1 MAKSPI
7 RKEMNKY
14 SKREETGVW
23 RKRKQNY
30 CRQKESDQ
38 SKLNLLFRNFRLVL
52 YNGLTIFTKV
62 WNLESCFGSF
72 DSLFLKKKYCIKL
85 LQNREIIIITKSNII
100 EQMHNWKKATTPAQ
114 NQNENLPERII
125 TYTLDSILKTK
136 LISLIDVFSKYYIHL
151 VTFVKTF

>member
-1 MAKSPI
+1 
-7 RKEMNKY
+7 MNKY

-38 SKLNLLFRNFRLVL
+38 SKSNLLFRIFRLVL

-62 WNLESCFGSF
+62 LNLESCFGSF
-72 DSLFLKKKYCIKL
+72 DALFIKKKYCTKL
-85 LQNREIIIITKSNII
+85 LQNREI
-100 EQMHNWKKATTPAQ
+100 KKKKKKKNHAQ

-125 TYTLDSILKTK
+125 TYTLDSIFKTK
-136 LISLIDVFSKYYIHL
+136 LIDLIDVFSKYYIHL

>member
-38 SKLNLLFRNFRLVL
+38 SKLNLLFRIFRLVL

-62 WNLESCFGSF
+62 LNLESCFGSF
-72 DSLFLKKKYCIKL
+72 DALFIKKKYCTKL
-85 LQNREIIIITKSNII
+85 LQNREIIIN
-100 EQMHNWKKATTPAQ
+100 
-114 NQNENLPERII
+114 
-125 TYTLDSILKTK
+125 Y
-136 LISLIDVFSKYYIHL
+136 
-151 VTFVKTF
+151 